1 MWKDLL
7 KGVIDREQIDL
18 SSIGYDGTNFYT
30 FLDTFNTRCNL
41 AARGKNK
48 QGRDNLR
55 QVS

>member
-7 KGVIDREQIDL
+7 KGVIDCEQIDL

-41 AARGKNK
+41 AARGKTSK
-48 QGRDNLR
+48 YATTSGR
-55 QVS
+55 